1 MRQFALKASEENVL
15 ASEKDRMSHF
25 RNLCELLNIQYTIWR
40 QQQKSKDLYQTTL
53 IPQAKQYAQAT
64 MTAYQNFQT
73 DFPTL
78 ARAYVRQL
86 NTELEGLEATVDG
99 DVARIN
105 LLYLQ
110 GK

>member
-1 MRQFALKASEENVL
+1 
-15 ASEKDRMSHF
+15 
-25 RNLCELLNIQYTIWR
+25 
-40 QQQKSKDLYQTTL
+40 
-53 IPQAKQYAQAT
+53 

-86 NTELEGLEATVDG
+86 NTELEGLKVSVDR
-99 DVARIN
+99 DVSRIN